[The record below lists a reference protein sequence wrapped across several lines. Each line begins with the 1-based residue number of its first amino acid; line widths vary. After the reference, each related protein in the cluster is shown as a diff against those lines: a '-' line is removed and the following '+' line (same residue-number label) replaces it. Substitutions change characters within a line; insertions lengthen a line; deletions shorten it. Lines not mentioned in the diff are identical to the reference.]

1 MAFGSNGGAKS
12 GCVLL
17 VGEDPA
23 TASTLSAWLEG
34 RGIPSH
40 AISWASLASHRMV
53 PGAYELLVV
62 DLRMPQS
69 EWTARLGRV
78 DPAATVLLVSRETEQ
93 MFTGSYPPEAFH
105 YVPMPSGKA
114 RFLAT
119 VEHALELQRMQHHMT
134 DAQVE
139 LDGRPLWEI
148 EREVVEKTIRQ
159 CSGSIPSAARRLGV
173 SPSTLYR
180 KREAWARRQKT
191 PQPPRKAAF

>member
-12 GCVLL
+12 GCVLF

-23 TASTLSAWLEG
+23 TASTLSAWLDG
-34 RGIPSH
+34 KGIPSH
-40 AISWASLASHRMV
+40 AISWGSLSQHRMV

-62 DLRMPQS
+62 DLRVPQS
-69 EWTARLGRV
+69 EWISRLGRV
-78 DPAATVLLVSRETEQ
+78 DPAGTVLLVSRETEQ
-93 MFTGSYPPEAFH
+93 LFTGSYPPESFH

-114 RFLAT
+114 RFLASIQ
-119 VEHALELQRMQHHMT
+119 HALEFQRMNHRMNE
-134 DAQVE
+134 AQVE

-159 CSGSIPSAARRLGV
+159 CSGSIPAAARRLGV

-191 PQPPRKAAF
+191 ELPRKAAL